1 MAMFDPET
9 FMNQIIDE
17 PLETEFVTVDP
28 GEYVATIDDFTSEA
42 FEQIHFEYKKGARA
56 GTPGIMTKLTL
67 PFVIQDDAVKQ
78 LLEMEKVVVRKQL
91 ILDLQ
96 DNGDLDWGTNKNID
110 LGRIRAA
117 VGQNDP
123 GPWSISK
130 LRGAGPVMV
139 KVTKVPFER
148 KDGSKGERTEIER
161 VVRIA

>member
-1 MAMFDPET
+1 MPMFDPET
-9 FMNQIIDE
+9 FMNQVIDQ
-17 PLETEFVTVDP
+17 PLETEFQSVDP

-56 GTPGIMTKLTL
+56 GTPGVMTKLTL

-78 LLEMEKVVVRKQL
+78 TLGLDKVVVNKQI
-91 ILDLQ
+91 ILDVQ
-96 DNGDLDWGTNKNID
+96 DNGDLDWGTNKNLD

-123 GPWSISK
+123 GPWSISN

-139 KVTKVPFER
+139 KITRVAFER
-148 KDGSKGERTEIER
+148 KDKSRGERTEIER
-161 VVRIA
+161 VVRMT